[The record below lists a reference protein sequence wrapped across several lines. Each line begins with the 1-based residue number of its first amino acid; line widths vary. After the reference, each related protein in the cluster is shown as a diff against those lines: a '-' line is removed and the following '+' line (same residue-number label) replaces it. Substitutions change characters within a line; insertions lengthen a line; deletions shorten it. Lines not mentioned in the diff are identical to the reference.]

1 MQNNF
6 RRNPI
11 YITLFAVS
19 FAFVEAAVVVYLRDL
34 YYPQGFH
41 FPLKMLIDRNLI
53 IELIREF
60 TTIVMM
66 ASVAGLAGR
75 KFWERFGYFLIIFG
89 VWDICFYVWLKA
101 ALGWSESPF
110 TWDVLFLLPA
120 PWLGPVLAPI
130 LVSATMIF
138 IGVDITRRFAK
149 GIEIRPRLIHWLGV
163 LAGSALVLY
172 SFMNDTAAS
181 LHEQMP
187 QPYKWEFFL
196 PGLALYL
203 ITYIHLIKQIK
214 NKT

>member
-1 MQNNF
+1 MDNNY
-6 RRNPI
+6 RRKLI
-11 YITLFAVS
+11 YVSLFAVS

-41 FPLKMLIDRNLI
+41 FPLRMLIDRNLI

-89 VWDICFYVWLKA
+89 VWDICFYVWLKVT
-101 ALGWSESPF
+101 LGWPESLF

-130 LVSATMIF
+130 LVSAAMIF
-138 IGVDITRRFAK
+138 IGADITRRFAK
-149 GIEIRPRLIHWLGV
+149 GIEIRPGLIHWLGV

-187 QPYKWEFFL
+187 APYKWEFFL
-196 PGLALYL
+196 TGIALYI
-203 ITYIHLIKQIK
+203 ITYIHLRLKSK
-214 NKT
+214 HYL